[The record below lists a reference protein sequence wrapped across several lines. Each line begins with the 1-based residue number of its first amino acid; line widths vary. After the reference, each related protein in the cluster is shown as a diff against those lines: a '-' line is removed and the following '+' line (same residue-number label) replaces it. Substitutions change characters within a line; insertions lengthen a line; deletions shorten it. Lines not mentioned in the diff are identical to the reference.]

1 MADDHMLIF
10 QLMRLPDMAAGN
22 RKGQGVRPDGSMVQ
36 AWLWY
41 LHSYSTIWLQ
51 AAHKGGRS
59 AGRPDGNG
67 LSGTVCSDKRCKK
80 AASGISLKRSEEHT
94 SELQSPY

>member
-22 RKGQGVRPDGSMVQ
+22 RKGQGIRPDGRMVQ

-41 LHSYSTIWLQ
+41 LHSYSAVWLQ
-51 AAHKGGRS
+51 AAVFV
-59 AGRPDGNG
+59 
-67 LSGTVCSDKRCKK
+67 LST
-80 AASGISLKRSEEHT
+80 AAVRVRYSHNT
-94 SELQSPY
+94 